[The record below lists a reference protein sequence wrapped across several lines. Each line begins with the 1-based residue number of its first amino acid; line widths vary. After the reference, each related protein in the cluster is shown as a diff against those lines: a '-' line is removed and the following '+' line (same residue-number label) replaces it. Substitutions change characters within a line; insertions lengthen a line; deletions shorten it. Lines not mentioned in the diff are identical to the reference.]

1 MQILLEI
8 DTFNIFLCNSLGMLL
23 LGPDIP
29 GNIDYDKTITGDGNL
44 SLS

>member
-1 MQILLEI
+1 M
-8 DTFNIFLCNSLGMLL
+8 GMLL
-23 LGPDIP
+23 LGPEIP